1 MTYKTAVELW
11 GALSQADPGE
21 ARAALLKYR
30 ANRKLIMNSGSFV
43 VFSKGKIQK
52 NAQSFEDK
60 LSGIKILQTQRLS
73 HKDGHVLFDGKG
85 TFGGLSERTNPD
97 EQLMANIS
105 ISLSMADLEGQT
117 IDEITRSA
125 FQQQLERLIALR
137 DDLKLSPD
145 GAIQSVSDMREIANA
160 SAARES
166 MEEFLELVSGDDL
179 HKKLRIKKE
188 QLRFVFEKASLIP
201 IPLSRVKDDNY
212 VINIWD
218 GNLNNPAYAITP
230 FGHLIDLETAD
241 FDEITSI
248 GTQHMQGG
256 LAILENNPES
266 RELAGREI
274 LGVES
279 VSVFD
284 ALKQWDKRDA
294 NGERDLFHDYRYPHE
309 WISVWRKAQTALGL
323 NHGSTSGGLGYRKTM
338 MVELMREVQNSIIDD
353 AERNGIQPHKID
365 LIDALTQMNGGR
377 LNDISELEGFEEDF
391 DLPHGTFSAM
401 QEEAAQ
407 IIWDRRYLVNS
418 DAQIALEGFEI

>member
-279 VSVFD
+279 
-284 ALKQWDKRDA
+284 
-294 NGERDLFHDYRYPHE
+294 DYRYPHE